1 MFLHFD
7 PPSINENKVRFAH
20 SSNVEFNS
28 LDTNGVDQLLMIK
41 GKNFGDKY
49 VGKLLFGLGP
59 MVGAGARRL
68 LSAKQRRRKLLSATQ
83 STVCVNS
90 GEIFCSS
97 ENVCKSAGNVCAVDL
112 NEAGQVQSWN
122 HNTIVFKLPP
132 GQGTKVYLNLKVGNQ
147 GNDGDK
153 YIYLSYNSPTITS
166 VLLASGIGAPSGPT
180 TGQTVLKVI
189 GAILAVKKLPIR
201 YAKEDNLHGYFRAYL
216 AHMVNCQV
224 HLADVNHS
232 SCSVLRL
239 KVRRKFVHGTKC

>member
-1 MFLHFD
+1 M
-7 PPSINENKVRFAH
+7 E
-20 SSNVEFNS
+20 
-28 LDTNGVDQLLMIK
+28 
-41 GKNFGDKY
+41 
-49 VGKLLFGLGP
+49 
-59 MVGAGARRL
+59 GAGARRL

-112 NEAGQVQSWN
+112 DEAGQVQSWN
-122 HNTIVFKLPP
+122 HDTIVFKLPP

-153 YIYLSYNSPTITS
+153 YIILSYNSPTIRRFFWQ
-166 VLLASGIGAPSGPT
+166 VAQALLWPNDGTDSIESIGSNFGCPKTQYAMPRRT
-180 TGQTVLKVI
+180 ICT
-189 GAILAVKKLPIR
+189 AI
-201 YAKEDNLHGYFRAYL
+201 FAYL

-232 SCSVLRL
+232 SLLCTTSE
-239 KVRRKFVHGTKC
+239 GEGENCTWN

>member
-1 MFLHFD
+1 M
-7 PPSINENKVRFAH
+7 E
-20 SSNVEFNS
+20 
-28 LDTNGVDQLLMIK
+28 
-41 GKNFGDKY
+41 
-49 VGKLLFGLGP
+49 
-59 MVGAGARRL
+59 GAGARRL
-68 LSAKQRRRKLLSATQ
+68 LSAKQRRRKLLSGTQ

-166 VLLASGIGAPSGPT
+166 VLLASGMGAPSGPT

-189 GAILAVKKLPIR
+189 GSNFGCPKTQTCTASALLQYAMPRRTICTAIFGLTWHTWYTIVK
-201 YAKEDNLHGYFRAYL
+201 Y
-216 AHMVNCQV
+216 
-224 HLADVNHS
+224 
-232 SCSVLRL
+232 
-239 KVRRKFVHGTKC
+239 T